1 MTTNP
6 PSIPQDLMLPV
17 LAREALDF
25 WFERAGQALGETYA
39 GESMRKCWQMWAVD
53 KEPLPGARPKAVKL
67 KNDGTPKIAKVRKR
81 DAQGRELLIR
91 RMGAGVTG
99 VILMDEKESVVVERF
114 DGADAQRWRDAGFKL
129 VEPDGGHVM
138 HGIFEWMAS
147 PARSGKCLVFKMGKG
162 NVLPKLQLCQPPYSY
177 AICEPDKV
185 IKFDARRIGALRS
198 ELLAAGLQACEKW
211 FAYSRLVAEV
221 ATLVNELDSPRSRNL
236 LNARSLELSKLSALF
251 PKNLVLPRPG
261 TDPQLILSAVL
272 NKDPMRLAPTPSQ
285 PGCTSQSPSFDR

>member
-1 MTTNP
+1 MSATATRSRSPNVAGASGNSP
-6 PSIPQDLMLPV
+6 VPVNVYNLPLTASWV
-17 LAREALDF
+17 AAQMGGAVAAGDAAREFSGVSIDTRTLKT
-25 WFERAGQALGETYA
+25 GEVYV
-39 GESMRKCWQMWAVD
+39 G
-53 KEPLPGARPKAVKL
+53 
-67 KNDGTPKIAKVRKR
+67 VR
-81 DAQGRELLIR
+81 G
-91 RMGAGVTG
+91 
-99 VILMDEKESVVVERF
+99 ERF